1 MKLMPQ
7 IYKIMNPFFKEHGFT
22 KKRGTYF
29 KFSNN
34 IAFCISF
41 QKPSDLVYVPFCLVP
56 LYRPSTNLYLTY
68 GDRIGNRYPDRLP
81 QLTGEANEESIIT
94 WCKLLQ
100 TILIDE
106 IFPFFEEVATPE
118 KLLNYIERDP
128 GKALKY
134 LFCGPYHFAVL
145 YMYTSL
151 YLHKYDTFSEA
162 ASLCRQVLENYPFT
176 AEGKKCEYEEI
187 AQLEQLSTCG
197 DDSVDAFFQQTILNT
212 IAVCF

>member
-7 IYKIMNPFFKEHGFT
+7 IYKIMNPFFKEHGFS

-29 KFSNN
+29 KFSSN

-41 QKPSDLVYVPFCLVP
+41 EKPSDLVYVSFCLLP
-56 LYRPSTNLYLTY
+56 LYIPTAFLYLTY

-100 TILIDE
+100 AILLDE
-106 IFPFFEEVATPE
+106 IFHFFKEIDTPE
-118 KLLNYIERDP
+118 KLLNYIEQDP
-128 GKALKY
+128 RKAMKS
-134 LFCGPYHFAVL
+134 LFCGPYFFSEL

-151 YLHKYDTFSEA
+151 YLHKYDTFSEP

-176 AEGKKCEYEEI
+176 NKLKESK
-187 AQLEQLSTCG
+187 
-197 DDSVDAFFQQTILNT
+197 
-212 IAVCF
+212 